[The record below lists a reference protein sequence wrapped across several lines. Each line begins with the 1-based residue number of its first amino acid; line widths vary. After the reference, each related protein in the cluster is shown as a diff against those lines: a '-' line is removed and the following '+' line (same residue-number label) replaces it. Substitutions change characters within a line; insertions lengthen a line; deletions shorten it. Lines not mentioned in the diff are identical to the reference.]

1 MEVKATPTLEDD
13 TIRRLYEA
21 SLNGSVSTLNTLI
34 QRNPLVLSRVSLSP
48 FSDTPLHIASLLG
61 HLEFCE
67 ALLKRKPSFAAE
79 VDSEGRFPLH
89 LASAEGHTEV
99 VKALLL
105 TNPDV
110 CLAMDK
116 DEKLPLHLAAM
127 RGRLGAIQELT
138 KARPDS
144 IQQMIDD
151 GSVLHLCVRYN
162 HFEAL
167 KFLVQSVRGDQQFF
181 LAKDK
186 DGNTILHLAVRLKQ
200 IKTIK
205 YLLMLPEIIAAANS
219 LNKAGL
225 TALEV
230 LEQCTRDFLSLKIGD
245 MLIESGVQKVAH
257 KAIGTAQQKGSSQTH
272 SITSQA
278 KSSSN
283 QSNIRK
289 MWEKFWLKYLQ
300 YQTNWIE
307 EKRGTLMVVAT
318 VIATM
323 TFQSAISPPGG
334 VWQEDT
340 LTGGLNCSIYGICK
354 AGTAVLAYDWSHGF
368 LKFMA
373 FNTTSFFSSLCVVLL
388 LISGFRLENKL
399 MMWILTIAM
408 TLALTF
414 MGLTYFWAQS
424 LVTPDHIVDKVNRM
438 GIPLSI
444 VWVIILLVVGL
455 IHVIH
460 LVFWIKK
467 WKMLHSSKHLPPRI
481 GPLNQN
487 YPFQMYNTN

>member
-1 MEVKATPTLEDD
+1 MEVVVTPTLEND
-13 TIRRLYEA
+13 TITTLYEA

-34 QRNPLVLSRVSLSP
+34 QRNPLILHRVSLSP
-48 FSDTPLHIASLLG
+48 FSETPLHIASLLG

-67 ALLKRKPSFAAE
+67 ALLKRKPSLASE
-79 VDSEGRFPLH
+79 VDSERRSPLH
-89 LASAEGHTEV
+89 LACAEGHTEV
-99 VKALLL
+99 VKALLH

-116 DEKLPLHLAAM
+116 DEMLPLHLAVM
-127 RGRLGAIQELT
+127 RGHTGVIKELT
-138 KARPDS
+138 RARPGS
-144 IQQMIDD
+144 IQQNTIDD

-162 HFEAL
+162 HLEAL
-167 KFLVQSVRGDQQFF
+167 IFLVQSATRNQQQFL

-186 DGNTILHLAVRLKQ
+186 EGDTVLHLAVRLKQ

-205 YLLMLPEIIAAANS
+205 HLLMLPEMRTAISA

-225 TALEV
+225 TALEM
-230 LEQCTRDFLSLKIGD
+230 LERCPRDFISLKIEK
-245 MLIESGVQKVAH
+245 MLLEAEVQT
-257 KAIGTAQQKGSSQTH
+257 GTAQQGSPSPRIATQP
-272 SITSQA
+272 
-278 KSSSN
+278 SN
-283 QSNIRK
+283 QSKRSKI
-289 MWEKFWLKYLQ
+289 WETLWLKYLQ
-300 YQTNWIE
+300 YQSNWIE

-340 LTGGLNCSIYGICK
+340 ITGGHNCTTYGICK
-354 AGTAVLAYDWSHGF
+354 AGTAVLAYDWPHGF
-368 LKFMA
+368 LKFMT
-373 FNTTSFFSSLCVVLL
+373 FNTTSFFSSLAVVLL

-399 MMWILTIAM
+399 MMWILTMGM

-444 VWVIILLVVGL
+444 VWVIMLLVAV
-455 IHVIH
+455 
-460 LVFWIKK
+460 LVHGVNLFLWVKKYVKK
-467 WKMLHSSKHLPPRI
+467 WKKQKLLQS
-481 GPLNQN
+481 
-487 YPFQMYNTN
+487 